1 MFAVVAD
8 NQCQYLKLFI
18 NLINSFLPERMD
30 AIIQLAKFST
40 FRKVVLMFNIFN
52 AVQMVGLAIFT
63 GIVFIN
69 KVFFLILIKIYQ
81 N

>member
-8 NQCQYLKLFI
+8 NQCQYFKLFI

-52 AVQMVGLAIFT
+52 AVQMVGMAIFT

-69 KVFFLILIKIYQ
+69 KVFFLILIKI
-81 N
+81 